1 MAVLCLGRE
10 LAKPA
15 PFAWAL
21 ALLAPP
27 IPASAAAV
35 AQREE
40 GAAIDTR
47 QRPAERPVA
56 QVDGAIPIEPPPP
69 EADPK
74 DQSGYFPGV
83 DPQRLT
89 SIQDGTPH
97 RGAERE
103 AYANLIETLATHD
116 DAQLWSSVKGTE
128 AEQPLAF
135 SLLFRQPN
143 HYRGK
148 LVHIQGKARGCV
160 AYRSSRRIS
169 EELAERMKTVPP
181 GPADGLAQALA
192 KTDFIQALKAVD
204 ALIAQVDGDSLDV
217 LTREALSKQF
227 GQIQDQL
234 QIIADVQ
241 KSLQDRLKK
250 EREAATANGQND
262 EAATLTT
269 DLQEAS
275 KRGQQT
281 QKLAEAAHRLR
292 ECARLLLTGTK
303 AEAVGELKGLR
314 SACIDLISRNYYH
327 MWLETTE
334 GQLVQAYVL
343 ELPEGFPV
351 SKLDDRRQFEQEI
364 AEPLDFIGFFFKLLP
379 YQAHDDARNAPL
391 VFARTIVWSPPPP
404 PPEAASLTWPLILTV
419 LTGCMV
425 VGVLGAYLLTKG
437 DALLRTR
444 DERAPPTA
452 AELAGL
458 ARLEALAQTEG
469 AAPAAGAPT
478 TGASN
483 APAGTS
489 AAAAAEAPATQ
500 PNGHPTNG
508 QPANG
513 HPPAGGPEPTP
524 APQEGITP

>member
-1 MAVLCLGRE
+1 MTILVGGMAILWLGRE

-21 ALLAPP
+21 AFLAPAA
-27 IPASAAAV
+27 PANAAV
-35 AQREE
+35 IAQRDE

-47 QRPAERPVA
+47 QRPAARNVA
-56 QVDGAIPIEPPPP
+56 QVEGAIPIEPPPP
-69 EADPK
+69 ETTVE
-74 DQSGYFPGV
+74 DQQSYFPGV
-83 DPQRLT
+83 DAQRLT
-89 SIQDGTPH
+89 TISDGTPH
-97 RGAERE
+97 RGAERD

-116 DAQLWSSVKGTE
+116 DAQLWASVKGTE

-143 HYRGK
+143 HYRGR

-160 AYRSSRRIS
+160 AFRSSHRIA
-169 EELAERMKTVPP
+169 EELAERMKAVPP
-181 GPADGLAQALA
+181 GGLADGLAQALSKA
-192 KTDFIQALKAVD
+192 DFVQALKA
-204 ALIAQVDGDSLDV
+204 LDV
-217 LTREALSKQF
+217 LIGQLNGETVDVLTKEALSKQL

-241 KSLQDRLKK
+241 KSRQDRLKK
-250 EREAATANGQND
+250 ERDTFSANGQD
-262 EAATLTT
+262 AEAATLTT

-303 AEAVGELKGLR
+303 AEALGELKGLR
-314 SACIDLISRNYYH
+314 QACIDLISRNYYH
-327 MWLETTE
+327 IWLETTE

-343 ELPEGFPV
+343 ELPAGFPV
-351 SKLDDRRQFEQEI
+351 SKLDDKRQFEQEI
-364 AEPLDFIGFFFKLLP
+364 AESIDLIGFFFKLLP

-404 PPEAASLTWPLILTV
+404 PPEAAALTWPLVLTV
-419 LTGCMV
+419 LSLCMV

-437 DALLRTR
+437 DALVRPR
-444 DERAPPTA
+444 GERVPPTA

-458 ARLEALAQTEG
+458 ARLEALAQAEPAPAAPTSSGATSDAPAATPSPAHGHVNGHSPAVGTEG
-469 AAPAAGAPT
+469 ASAPAE
-478 TGASN
+478 
-483 APAGTS
+483 GTS
-489 AAAAAEAPATQ
+489 
-500 PNGHPTNG
+500 HP
-508 QPANG
+508 
-513 HPPAGGPEPTP
+513 
-524 APQEGITP
+524 